1 MHLTTA
7 AFHCFYISRT
17 LWSLI
22 SYSRCVCVCARYKSA
37 FAAPIAR
44 VYHRIVLYALDPLL
58 LDSRKHFS
66 CLSPSHHA
74 DSSGNV
80 SPERGEVLRA
90 HLGTTRQ
97 IWNTWKRTKRWHL
110 SCRWDKKC
118 FERETFETFSKVHQ
132 TSSLKSLKSLNIP
145 AARVGPGEEA
155 GVIGTTAHAI
165 VPSTVA
171 SSNDHCDLGHLQI
184 KSAMF
189 AFAKCLSKISKRFA
203 YMFPSESPPSG
214 IYARN
219 GIDHF
224 GTITCDPS
232 ILVGLRLEN
241 TVVLRQFR
249 WTHGVRNVTQN
260 QIFPRSIRN
269 KNDMVG
275 MEENFSLAIGWHGTI
290 QITKRYQKPVRNVA
304 VAIAAKKPC
313 RPWNRW
319 CSAKRAEEFCAARR
333 AAQSVPPS
341 VPGNAH
347 DTLDTL
353 STRQGWLVLRL
364 LRSTKGRREKS

>member
-1 MHLTTA
+1 MHLTTT

-22 SYSRCVCVCARYKSA
+22 SYSRCVCARYKSA
-37 FAAPIAR
+37 FVAPIAR
-44 VYHRIVLYALDPLL
+44 VYPLL

-118 FERETFETFSKVHQ
+118 FERETFETFTKVHQ

-145 AARVGPGEEA
+145 AARVGPGEEEA
-155 GVIGTTAHAI
+155 GVIGTTTHAI

-189 AFAKCLSKISKRFA
+189 AFAKCLSEISKLNDL
-203 YMFPSESPPSG
+203 PTCSPL
-214 IYARN
+214 N
-219 GIDHF
+219 
-224 GTITCDPS
+224 
-232 ILVGLRLEN
+232 L
-241 TVVLRQFR
+241 
-249 WTHGVRNVTQN
+249 
-260 QIFPRSIRN
+260 
-269 KNDMVG
+269 
-275 MEENFSLAIGWHGTI
+275 
-290 QITKRYQKPVRNVA
+290 
-304 VAIAAKKPC
+304 
-313 RPWNRW
+313 
-319 CSAKRAEEFCAARR
+319 RR
-333 AAQSVPPS
+333 AASTQETALTILAPSRAIPPFS
-341 VPGNAH
+341 
-347 DTLDTL
+347 
-353 STRQGWLVLRL
+353 
-364 LRSTKGRREKS
+364 